1 MKKLAL
7 LSLPLLLAA
16 CGGGSAPGAS
26 VVTVT
31 ADKTTV
37 TMTPTDTGGTTTF
50 TFTNKAGSREA
61 TINSAT
67 LTWTDPTTKAA
78 TTQTVNVAAFTL
90 PAGLTCAAV
99 AANPSASCNFNDAGT
114 TYGDRTLTR
123 TITNSELFGK
133 VLAANPSVTGLPVTV
148 QFNNA
153 NALPFTFTSVAAS
166 EGGGVVTAPPK
177 PAIIVNNSSY
187 QTNPSTPISN
197 TLSVTV
203 SAGAAAGVGLKQL
216 ILEVTDAKGI
226 VDTTTYSSTQETVT
240 FNIDTTKYPDGAL
253 KLRAIAIDALDRRGE
268 TANITTVNVA
278 NQVSPSIRL
287 TNPVNG
293 GEVTGI
299 TPIVVQFQQNN
310 TPFTFV
316 DGKTTI
322 EVVDSGDRII
332 TVQQAD
338 IVKVNDG
345 LWEARSQIDLNSP
358 QYINGTY
365 TLRAKANVQLS
376 GATSASTVMTASTF
390 VNKSRVDEAPAL
402 NILMPAYYGGSN
414 TLRPVLTRKSAV
426 VVQASDSNNVRQINL
441 RFVCNPAEVL
451 PGQNCNTNVY
461 SYNIPVNKAGI
472 QYRLFNTGV
481 LMDGEPYLPDGYYT
495 MRATATDDTN
505 FSSFREMKVEVNRA
519 KNGIAGL
526 GYNRATTFELAAS
539 KLTPAGAQWQID
551 GETVNETRIIELF
564 YNSNADGIA
573 REIPSAIGIDTS
585 RAGGSAI
592 TSGRV
597 VFPAAGTYATS
608 FVVQDMTT
616 GVVEFYDG
624 ANIIATPKP

>member
-1 MKKLAL
+1 M
-7 LSLPLLLAA
+7 
-16 CGGGSAPGAS
+16 
-26 VVTVT
+26 T

-253 KLRAIAIDALDRRGE
+253 KLRAIAIDALDRRGDRE
-268 TANITTVNVA
+268 HHHGECRKPGQPQHPPYESCEWRRGDRDYTYRG
-278 NQVSPSIRL
+278 SI
-287 TNPVNG
+287 PA
-293 GEVTGI
+293 E
-299 TPIVVQFQQNN
+299 QH
-310 TPFTFV
+310 PFTFV